1 VTRLGQTTCAP
12 DTLSSSSL
20 IRTRHNTAA
29 KEIVM
34 TALSALW
41 LPILLSAVFVFI
53 VSSIIHMTP
62 LWHKNDYPALPNQ
75 DQVRDALRALAIPPG
90 DYVFPRPK
98 DMKEM
103 RTPEFKEKF
112 KAGPVVFMTIVGN
125 PSMSMTR
132 PLTLWFI
139 FALVVNFLAAYVASR
154 TLAPGADREMV
165 FCIVAITAFIG
176 YAAALWEMSI
186 WYSRSWVM
194 TLKSTIDGLIYGA
207 VVGATF
213 IWLWPR

>member
-1 VTRLGQTTCAP
+1 TDLPLECR
-12 DTLSSSSL
+12 
-20 IRTRHNTAA
+20 A

-34 TALSALW
+34 TALAALW

-62 LWHKNDYPALPNQ
+62 LWHKNDYPAMPNQ
-75 DQVRDALRALAIPPG
+75 DQVSSALRSLAIPPG
-90 DYVFPRPK
+90 DYVIPRAK

-112 KAGPVVFMTIVGN
+112 KTGPVVFMTILAN
-125 PSMSMTR
+125 PKMSMTR

-139 FALVVNFLAAYVASR
+139 YILVTNFLAALVASW

-165 FCIVAITAFIG
+165 FCVMGTTTFLG
-176 YAAALWEMSI
+176 YVAALWQMSI
-186 WYSRSWVM
+186 WYGRALSM
-194 TLKSTIDGLIYGA
+194 TIKSTIDGLIYAAIAAG
-207 VVGATF
+207 TF
-213 IWLWPR
+213 VWLWPR